1 MRAMVTSLAVLAVL
15 ACGPTIA
22 AAGTP
27 SETFLA
33 LYDAVL
39 KAKAADDIA
48 PLVKKADRDQLKTVP
63 AEAKEM
69 FLDMHK
75 EWVKTCHERP
85 KVTKETIEGDKATLE
100 AEVVSVYAQT
110 GSPWKATVTLVKE
123 ADGWKVA
130 EHPRWK
136 YQRRQ

>member
-1 MRAMVTSLAVLAVL
+1 MRATVVGLGLLGVLAF
-15 ACGPTIA
+15 GPTIA

-39 KAKAADDIA
+39 EAKAADDIA
-48 PLVKKADRDQLKTVP
+48 PLVKKAARDQLKTAP
-63 AEAKEM
+63 AEARQV

-100 AEVVSVYAQT
+100 AEVVTIYAQK

-123 ADGWKVA
+123 ADGWKVS